1 MTTNV
6 SIEEHIVAVQQGEV
20 EAYRFI
26 VESFQR
32 PIYVYCYRLLRN
44 AEEAEDAAQEI
55 LIKAYT
61 SIQHY
66 KARVSFSAWL
76 YRIAHNYCMNLLKR
90 RQRQVRLQWILRKE
104 DVAEGPERILEKT
117 AFSPPLDEALT
128 SLAPDE
134 RSLLIL
140 HVFDELTYVEIGEIK
155 GKSPDAIK
163 KKIGRLKQKVRKRM
177 AKWEGEEI
185 WTDHN
190 QWIDTRI

>member
-1 MTTNV
+1 MTTNK

-55 LIKAYT
+55 LMKAYT
-61 SIQHY
+61 SIQQY

-76 YRIAHNYCMNLLKR
+76 YRIAHNYCLNLLKR
-90 RQRQVRLQWILRKE
+90 RQRQARLQWFLRKE
-104 DVAEGPERILEKT
+104 DVAEGPERILEIT
-117 AFSPPLDEALT
+117 AFSPPLDQALT

-177 AKWEGEEI
+177 AKWEEEET

-190 QWIDTRI
+190 QMIDTQI